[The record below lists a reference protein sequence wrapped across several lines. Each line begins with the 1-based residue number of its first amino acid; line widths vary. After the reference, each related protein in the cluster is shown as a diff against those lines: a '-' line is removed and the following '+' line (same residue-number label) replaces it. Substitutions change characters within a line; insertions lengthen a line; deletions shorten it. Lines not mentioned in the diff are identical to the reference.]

1 MPKGQSSVNLLEI
14 RLVSIAYRDSG
25 LMILIGIWFAI
36 YHVTVKN
43 IYQILFSHNSH
54 LSKIKTIIDD
64 VARTDVS
71 VLIKGESGT
80 GKELVA
86 KAIHLNSQRRE
97 KPFIKVNCAAIPQ
110 GLLESEL
117 FGFERGAFTGDCL
130 KKPGKF
136 ELANE
141 GTILFNDIGEMDVSV
156 QAKLLQV
163 LQDGEFSRLGGSG
176 TLTVNTRVMSTTKDH
191 LADAMLD
198 GLFRRDLFYRVNVI
212 SITLPPLRDRKEQI
226 IPFSQYF
233 YKFYQAKYGRNL
245 PPLSFK
251 TLSTLKACDWPGNIR
266 ELEDIIKRI
275 VLLGEEEI
283 NLNDLTLEKR
293 ENQVSSEI
301 SSNFDA
307 GALEETDTFNLK
319 EVGKKAAERA
329 EKELIQSA
337 LRETHWNRKKTA
349 RLLRVSYKALHNKI
363 QKYHLDEIEDLQVIQ
378 DHQNE
383 RGGAGWR
390 S

>member
-1 MPKGQSSVNLLEI
+1 MSKGQSSVNLLEI

-43 IYQILFSHNSH
+43 IYQILFSYNSR

-176 TLTVNTRVMSTTKDH
+176 TLIVNTRIISTTQDH
-191 LADAMLD
+191 LADAMLN

-266 ELEDIIKRI
+266 ELEDIMKRI
-275 VLLGEEEI
+275 VLLGEEGI
-283 NLNDLTLEKR
+283 DLNDLTLEKR

-307 GALEETDTFNLK
+307 SALEETDTFNLK
-319 EVGKKAAERA
+319 EVGEKAAERA

-363 QKYHLDEIEDLQVIQ
+363 QKYHLDEIEDLQVI
-378 DHQNE
+378 
-383 RGGAGWR
+383 
-390 S
+390 

>member
-1 MPKGQSSVNLLEI
+1 MSKGQSSVNLLEI

-43 IYQILFSHNSH
+43 IYQILFSYNSR

-176 TLTVNTRVMSTTKDH
+176 TLIVNTRIISTTQDH
-191 LADAMLD
+191 LADAMLN

-266 ELEDIIKRI
+266 ELEDIMKRI
-275 VLLGEEEI
+275 VLLGEEGI
-283 NLNDLTLEKR
+283 DLNDLTLEKR

-307 GALEETDTFNLK
+307 SALEETDTFNLK
-319 EVGKKAAERA
+319 EVGEKAAERA

-337 LRETHWNRKKTA
+337 LRKTHWNRKKTA
-349 RLLRVSYKALHNKI
+349 RLLRVSYKALLNKI
-363 QKYHLDEIEDLQVIQ
+363 QKYHLDEIEDLQVI
-378 DHQNE
+378 
-383 RGGAGWR
+383 
-390 S
+390 

>member
-1 MPKGQSSVNLLEI
+1 MSKGQSSVNLLEI

-43 IYQILFSHNSH
+43 IYQILFSYNSR

-176 TLTVNTRVMSTTKDH
+176 TLIVNTRIISTTQDH
-191 LADAMLD
+191 LADAMLN

-233 YKFYQAKYGRNL
+233 YKFYQAKYGRKL

-266 ELEDIIKRI
+266 ELEDIMKRI
-275 VLLGEEEI
+275 VLLGEEGI
-283 NLNDLTLEKR
+283 DLNDLTLEKR

-307 GALEETDTFNLK
+307 SALEETDTFNLK
-319 EVGKKAAERA
+319 EVGEKAAERA

-337 LRETHWNRKKTA
+337 LRKTHWNRKKTA
-349 RLLRVSYKALHNKI
+349 RLLRVSYKALLNKI
-363 QKYHLDEIEDLQVIQ
+363 QKYHLDEIEDLQVI
-378 DHQNE
+378 
-383 RGGAGWR
+383 
-390 S
+390 